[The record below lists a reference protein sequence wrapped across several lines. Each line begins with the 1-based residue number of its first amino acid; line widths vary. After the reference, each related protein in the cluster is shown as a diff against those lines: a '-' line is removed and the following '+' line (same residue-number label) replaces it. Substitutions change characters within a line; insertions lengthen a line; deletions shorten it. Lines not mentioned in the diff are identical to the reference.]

1 MSYTTVKL
9 GEICIIYS
17 GGTPSRAKP
26 EYWGGSIP
34 WVKISDMLQ
43 GEIIITDERITT
55 EGLQNSSA
63 KIIPKGTLLLSIFAT
78 IGRVALLKIDAA
90 TNQAIVGIVIKDESV
105 VDKNYLKFILQSKT
119 EELKSQSRG
128 VAQTNINIS
137 ILKSLEIILP
147 PLAEQQRIASILGKA
162 ELIKCKREL
171 AIEKLDELEQGVF
184 YDLVGKVDNFIPL
197 ANLIKDKVKHLETKA
212 DMVWSLSLEQIESNT
227 GRLLEKVI
235 VPKAILGT
243 STYFFKPPVILYS
256 KLRPYLNKVITP
268 SEDGYATTE
277 LVPLY
282 IKEDILRQSFLTSY
296 LRSKYFV
303 EFANTNSGGAKMPR
317 VMMDKL
323 WQHPVPIPSMDSQ
336 IKFEK
341 IFNVIKDKRARLE
354 YGRNITLKLTSSL
367 QSKAF
372 SGQL

>member
-1 MSYTTVKL
+1 MTFQIVKL
-9 GEICIIYS
+9 GEIFDFLPKSKFQASNGQENGKYKFFTSSLIQKKWIDTATFD
-17 GGTPSRAKP
+17 GEALVFGT
-26 EYWGGSIP
+26 GGSASIHHVDGGFSTSTDCFVLMP
-34 WVKISDMLQ
+34 KNNKELFTKYIYYYISSNLHML
-43 GEIIITDERITT
+43 E
-55 EGLQNSSA
+55 EGF
-63 KIIPKGTLLLSIFAT
+63 KGA
-78 IGRVALLKIDAA
+78 GLKHI
-90 TNQAIVGIVIKDESV
+90 
-105 VDKNYLKFILQSKT
+105 SK
-119 EELKSQSRG
+119 KYIQD
-128 VAQTNINIS
+128 
-137 ILKSLEIILP
+137 LEIPLP
-147 PLAEQQRIASILGKA
+147 PLVEQEHIAVILDKA
-162 ELIKCKREL
+162 ALIERKREL
-171 AIEKLDELEQGVF
+171 AIEKLDELEQSVF
-184 YDLVGKVDNFIPL
+184 YDLLGKVDNFIPL

-235 VPKAILGT
+235 VPKATLGT
-243 STYFFKPPVILYS
+243 STYFFNPPVILYS

-282 IKEDILRQSFLTSY
+282 IKEDMLRQSFLTSY

-354 YGRNITLKLTSSL
+354 YGRNKNLNLISSL
-367 QSKAF
+367 QSQAF

>member
-1 MSYTTVKL
+1 VILCKL
-9 GEICIIYS
+9 AEVAPLVADRVAAFEGICEYVATGSLDNFQGITSESITYANR
-17 GGTPSRAKP
+17 PSRADLTVKKNDLCFARMQSTEKVLLITEDNKNFIYSTGFAVIRP
-26 EYWGGSIP
+26 NIKSVFPRFLFHLIKSSSFQAKKDLLCSGATQKAITNEKINSI
-34 WVKISDMLQ
+34 D
-43 GEIIITDERITT
+43 
-55 EGLQNSSA
+55 
-63 KIIPKGTLLLSIFAT
+63 
-78 IGRVALLKIDAA
+78 
-90 TNQAIVGIVIKDESV
+90 
-105 VDKNYLKFILQSKT
+105 IL
-119 EELKSQSRG
+119 
-128 VAQTNINIS
+128 
-137 ILKSLEIILP
+137 LP
-147 PLAEQQRIASILGKA
+147 PLAEQQRIASILDKA
-162 ELIKCKREL
+162 EFIKRKREL
-171 AIEKLDELEQGVF
+171 AIEKLDELEQSVF
-184 YDLVGKVDNFIPL
+184 YDLLGKVDNFIPL

-235 VPKAILGT
+235 VPKATLGT
-243 STYFFKPPVILYS
+243 STYLFKPPVILYS

-354 YGRNITLKLTSSL
+354 YGRNKNLNLTSSL
-367 QSKAF
+367 QSQAF

>member
-1 MSYTTVKL
+1 L
-9 GEICIIYS
+9 A
-17 GGTPSRAKP
+17 R
-26 EYWGGSIP
+26 SIKKA
-34 WVKISDMLQ
+34 VNQASV
-43 GEIIITDERITT
+43 
-55 EGLQNSSA
+55 
-63 KIIPKGTLLLSIFAT
+63 T
-78 IGRVALLKIDAA
+78 IGDIKKI
-90 TNQAIVGIVIKDESV
+90 QI
-105 VDKNYLKFILQSKT
+105 
-119 EELKSQSRG
+119 
-128 VAQTNINIS
+128 
-137 ILKSLEIILP
+137 EIP
-147 PLAEQQRIASILGKA
+147 PLAEQQRIAAILDKA
-162 ELIKCKREL
+162 HEIKCSREL
-171 AIEKLDELEQGVF
+171 AIKKLDELAQSVF
-184 YDLVGKVDNFIPL
+184 YDLFGEVDNFIPL

-227 GRLLEKVI
+227 GRLLEKVM
-235 VPKAILGT
+235 VPKAALGT

-323 WQHPVPIPSMDSQ
+323 WQHPVPIPSLESQ

-341 IFNVIKDKRARLE
+341 IFNVIKDKRVRLE
-354 YGRNITLKLTSSL
+354 SSHSKTLNLISSL
-367 QSKAF
+367 QSQAF
-372 SGQL
+372 SG